1 MIHHRALTAT
11 KNGVVG
17 IAIKVSQMN
26 GTTLHHKTA
35 PDDGTYRLCF
45 GKDFFTFG
53 ERIRFGGC
61 FRRHGKDDVLGGG
74 GCGYHKPLNGRRHYG
89 NNYSGR
95 KFHFRIIDLVDE
107 ESCE

>member
-11 KNGVVG
+11 KKWRCRNCNKGESNEWDNTVQNQ
-17 IAIKVSQMN
+17 I
-26 GTTLHHKTA
+26 A
-35 PDDGTYRLCF
+35 PDDVTYRLCF

-74 GCGYHKPLNGRRHYG
+74 CGYHKPLNGRRHYG

-95 KFHFRIIDLVDE
+95 KFHFCIRDLVDE